1 MVFKHITMKS
11 RFAIYFGAAFLL
23 LIPQA
28 RAQDAQ
34 PQAAAAPPAAA
45 SAAPTA
51 PAANAAPA
59 EQKIGPWR
67 VIASVDGKGLELT
80 ELRLAASKP
89 YTDDKSKQYTPD
101 FVLICERGGK
111 TTVYIDM
118 QHPIGSPDDETVQL
132 QYGST
137 GAYPVR
143 TEWNLS
149 KDRIKVISTD
159 ALNFVTT
166 IRDRQSLDF
175 QITPYEQQPISVF
188 FNLDSIDKA
197 FELMS
202 ERCFQ

>member
-1 MVFKHITMKS
+1 MVFKHSTMKL
-11 RFAIYFGAAFLL
+11 RFAICFAAAGLWLF
-23 LIPQA
+23 PQA

-45 SAAPTA
+45 PAAAPI
-51 PAANAAPA
+51 ANAASA

-67 VIASVDGKGLELT
+67 ALSSVDGNGRELT

-89 YTDDKSKQYTPD
+89 YTDEKSKQYIPD

-111 TTVYIDM
+111 TTAYIDM

-149 KDRIKVISTD
+149 KDRMKVISTD
-159 ALNFVTT
+159 PLNFVTE
-166 IRDRQSLDF
+166 IRERTSLDF
-175 QITPYEQQPISVF
+175 QLTPYEKQPISVF